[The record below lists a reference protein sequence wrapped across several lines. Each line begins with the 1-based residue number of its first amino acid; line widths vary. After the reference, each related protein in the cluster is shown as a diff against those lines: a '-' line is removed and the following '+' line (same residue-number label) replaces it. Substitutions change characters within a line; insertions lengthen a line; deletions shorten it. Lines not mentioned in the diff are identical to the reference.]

1 MTNSIISDDTAVE
14 THDPE
19 SAYYPIR
26 TVATLTGINPI
37 TLRAWERRYNLLK
50 PLRTAKGHRLYSQ
63 QDIDLIYQ
71 VTDLLDK
78 GIPISQVPQALQQ
91 QRDKQLATQYTP
103 LTSSIWSQYQQRML
117 IAISR
122 FDEHELNQT
131 YNEVLSLHPIENAT
145 HLLFVPLLN
154 LLGQRWQMAEGS
166 VAEEHFF
173 SVFFRS
179 KLGARFHHRPPLKHC
194 LRLVG
199 ACFTNEHHEIGL
211 MLFALAAH
219 AMNYEMVVLGADTP
233 LGDLPLVVKR
243 SRSQGLVLSSTILPP
258 MRMLQRE
265 LPQLVSRVKVPV
277 FIGGQTSVACR
288 DEIIRAGAMPLGDD
302 IQKWLKYVDQQL
314 AHLWHGVS

>member
-1 MTNSIISDDTAVE
+1 MKNSNTSDDAVIE
-14 THDPE
+14 KHDPE
-19 SAYYPIR
+19 SAHYPIR

-63 QDIDLIYQ
+63 RDIDLIYQ

-78 GIPISQVPQALQQ
+78 GIPISQVPQALL
-91 QRDKQLATQYTP
+91 QRDKQLATQNVP
-103 LTSSIWSQYQQRML
+103 LTSSVWAQYQQRML

-122 FDEHELNQT
+122 FDEYELNQV

-145 HLLFVPLLN
+145 YLLFVPLLN
-154 LLGQRWQMAEGS
+154 LLGQRWQTAEGS

-199 ACFTNEHHEIGL
+199 ACLANENHEIGL

-243 SRSQGLVLSSTILPP
+243 SRSQALVLSSTMLPP

-302 IQKWLKYVDQQL
+302 IQKGLKYVDQQL
-314 AHLWHGVS
+314 APLWHGVS